1 MENINYKNYA
11 EKIIDMAETLEDW
24 GKRLRMD
31 AERLVETEDLSYIST
46 AINNISNCILNLRI
60 DVIVARPLRDFE
72 KIIAE
77 NKELKKRISEK

>member
-31 AERLVETEDLSYIST
+31 AEMLVETEDLSCIST

-60 DVIVARPLRDFE
+60 DAVAARPLRDFE
-72 KIIAE
+72 K
-77 NKELKKRISEK
+77 NYC